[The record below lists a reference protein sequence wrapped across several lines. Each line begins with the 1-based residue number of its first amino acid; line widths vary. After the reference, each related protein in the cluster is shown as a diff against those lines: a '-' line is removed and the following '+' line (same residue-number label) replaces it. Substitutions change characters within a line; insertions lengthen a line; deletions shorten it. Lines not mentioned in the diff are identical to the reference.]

1 MLNKG
6 FVNKTIIVL
15 LIILLALSA
24 IFIFR
29 NKKEIKSIP
38 TDGNITL
45 GVGESAKLDNFT
57 LTFNEFLN
65 DYRCPIDVQC
75 IEAGAVNTNVTF
87 SDGIK
92 TETKNMP
99 SDEVPQVFGDY
110 KISIIGVLPPLKSN
124 MEIPKSDYQIIFHI
138 EK

>member
-15 LIILLALSA
+15 LILLIALSA
-24 IFIFR
+24 IFVFR
-29 NKKEIKSIP
+29 NKKEIKSVP
-38 TDGNITL
+38 LDGNITL
-45 GVGESAKLDNFT
+45 SIGESAKTENFII
-57 LTFNEFLN
+57 TFNELVN
-65 DYRCPIDVQC
+65 DYRCPVDAQC

-87 SDGIK
+87 SDKTK

-99 SDEVPQVFGDY
+99 SDEVPQVFDEY
-110 KISIIGVLPPLKSN
+110 KISIIGVLPPLKSGE
-124 MEIPKSDYQIIFHI
+124 EIPKDDYQVIFHI